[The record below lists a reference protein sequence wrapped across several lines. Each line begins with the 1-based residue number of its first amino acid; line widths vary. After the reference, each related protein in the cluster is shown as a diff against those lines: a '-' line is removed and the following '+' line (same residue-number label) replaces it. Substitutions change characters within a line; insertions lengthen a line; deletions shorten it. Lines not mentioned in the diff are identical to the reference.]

1 MTDRKAATG
10 SAATAY
16 WEHFDHDADIG
27 VLGCGP
33 SLEAAFEQAA
43 LALTAVV
50 TDEAVAADTSIA
62 ITCEAPDAETLF
74 VDWLNALVFEMA
86 TRSMLF
92 SRFEIHIEQNHG
104 WHLEAAACGEPVD
117 RGRHGPAVEVKGATY
132 TALSVKRRDDGTWQ
146 AGCVL
151 DV

>member
-1 MTDRKAATG
+1 MNSGQTPH
-10 SAATAY
+10 

-27 VLGCGP
+27 VCGQGP
-33 SLEAAFEQAA
+33 SLEVAFEQAA

-50 TDEAVAADTSIA
+50 THETVEAETSVEIG
-62 ITCEAPDAETLF
+62 CDAPDPETLF

-86 TRSMLF
+86 TQSMLF
-92 SRFEIHIEQNHG
+92 SRFEVRIDQNDG
-104 WHLEAAACGEPVD
+104 WHLRAVAQGEPVD
-117 RGRHGPAVEVKGATY
+117 RKRHSPAVEVKGATF
-132 TALSVKRRDDGTWQ
+132 TSLSVERRDDGMWH

>member
-1 MTDRKAATG
+1 MIDRKDAG
-10 SAATAY
+10 SAATAH

-27 VLGCGP
+27 VLGYGP
-33 SLEAAFEQAA
+33 SLAAAFEQAA
-43 LALTAVV
+43 LALTAVI
-50 TDEAVAADTSIA
+50 TSEAVAADTPVA

-86 TRSMLF
+86 TRGMLF
-92 SRFEIHIEQNHG
+92 SRFEVHIDDNDG
-104 WHLEAAACGEPVD
+104 WHLEATAHGEPVD

-132 TALSVKRRDDGTWQ
+132 TALSVERRDDGTWQ